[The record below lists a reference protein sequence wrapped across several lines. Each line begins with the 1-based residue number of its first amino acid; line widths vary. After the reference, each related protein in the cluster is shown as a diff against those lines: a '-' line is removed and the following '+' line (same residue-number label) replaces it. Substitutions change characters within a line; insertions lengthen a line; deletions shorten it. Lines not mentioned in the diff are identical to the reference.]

1 MPQEGQKTIT
11 MSGKRLERLEKEFQ
25 QNKSKQLGSSF
36 SAFIADAAL
45 IELERRELINQAA
58 YISLIAINDNVI
70 ILKDVEKR
78 SFAEVYLRNRTLKC
92 DTCNQDN
99 CIHVGFALALPEI
112 RKSLL
117 TNG

>member
-1 MPQEGQKTIT
+1 
-11 MSGKRLERLEKEFQ
+11 MSGKRLKRLEKEFQ

-45 IELERRELINQAA
+45 IELERRDLINRAA
-58 YISLIAINDNVI
+58 YISLIAINNNAI
-70 ILKDVEKR
+70 ILKDVKEKR
-78 SFAEVYLRNRTLKC
+78 FAEVYLRNQALKC
-92 DTCNQDN
+92 DTCDKDD

-117 TNG
+117 TNV

>member
-1 MPQEGQKTIT
+1 MILPQEGQRTIT
-11 MSGKRLERLEKEFQ
+11 MSGKRLEKLEKKFE

-36 SAFIADAAL
+36 SAFIADAAI
-45 IELERRELINQAA
+45 IELERRELINRAA

-70 ILKDVEKR
+70 ILKDNKKGN
-78 SFAEVYLRNRTLKC
+78 FAEVYLKNQTLKC
-92 DTCNQDN
+92 DTCKDEN

-117 TNG
+117 L

>member
-1 MPQEGQKTIT
+1 

-25 QNKSKQLGSSF
+25 QNKSRQLGSSF

-92 DTCNQDN
+92 DTCNKDN

>member
-11 MSGKRLERLEKEFQ
+11 MSGKRLERLEQEFQ
-25 QNKSKQLGSSF
+25 QNKSRQLGSSF

-45 IELERRELINQAA
+45 IELERRKLINQAA

-70 ILKDVEKR
+70 ILKDVNEG
-78 SFAEVYLRNRTLKC
+78 SFAEVYLRDRILKC
-92 DTCNQDN
+92 DTCKKND

-112 RKSLL
+112 RKFLL
-117 TNG
+117 TSG